1 MKWKTTINL
10 FLLVKPNIILSI
22 GFLIILIIGAFGEVF
37 NWIKIPLSPY
47 SNIIGG
53 LIAAF
58 GFLLHLYCHR
68 IHKQAHDKSQ
78 QIDKI
83 VTTGIFSKIRH
94 PMYLGLILAFFGVS
108 IAWGVIWML
117 IPSVIFSLLAVLIA
131 LKEEEYLLQKFGDQ
145 YREYMQKVRWRFIAK
160 IF

>member
-1 MKWKTTINL
+1 MKWQISINR
-10 FLLVKPNIILSI
+10 FLLAKPNIILSI
-22 GFLIILIIGAFGEVF
+22 GFLIILIIGALGEAF

-47 SNIIGG
+47 LNIVGG
-53 LIAAF
+53 VIAVS
-58 GFLLHLYCHR
+58 GFLFHVYCHR
-68 IHKQAHDKSQ
+68 IHKQAHKKSK

-94 PMYLGLILAFFGVS
+94 PMYLGLTTTFFGIS

-117 IPSVIFSLLAVLIA
+117 IPSVIFSSLTVLIA
-131 LKEEEYLLQKFGDQ
+131 LKEEEYLLHKFGDQ
-145 YREYMQKVRWRFIAK
+145 YREYMQKVRWRFIPK